1 MHHIKCIAYVSSI
14 PEFAVVDDENDF
26 LLIAIEQDK
35 HLKNVGP
42 SSNYGEVQ
50 IAAEILACACQ
61 NLHSPIQQ
69 ANADNDVHIQ
79 KGKEGQEGQEDQE
92 DQEDQKDRY
101 VDQTIF
107 AIRVIFTYV
116 TFYKAEISSK
126 YLKELDEGLPQEHKI
141 A

>member
-26 LLIAIEQDK
+26 LLIAIEDK

-101 VDQTIF
+101 
-107 AIRVIFTYV
+107 
-116 TFYKAEISSK
+116 
-126 YLKELDEGLPQEHKI
+126 ELDEGLPQEHKI